1 MSETS
6 DALIG
11 LGYTAAWAAA
21 KRLPAGAAYALADRA
36 ADLAMTRRGPAVVQ
50 YARNLRRVLGPGAT
64 PETLYATTGKG
75 LRSYARYWLET
86 FRLPVMDKD
95 EVAVRALAASTG
107 MHHIAEAV
115 DAGRGVVVA
124 LPHSGNW
131 DVAGLM
137 LVHQQGSLVSV
148 AERLRPESLY
158 RKFVAYRESLGM
170 EILPL
175 TGGSAPA
182 SSVLKDRLRAGK
194 VVCLLG
200 DRDLTA
206 SGVPV
211 TFFGQQTRMPAGPAM
226 LAALTDS
233 VLVTARLTFLQDGSG
248 RGWGATVSAPI
259 ELPGTRLAERVRN
272 GTQIIASAFEAG
284 IAEVP
289 HDWHMLQRLWLED
302 LPEGHEAAEPAANRP
317 AGGTRAG
324 A

>member
-6 DALIG
+6 DKLIG
-11 LGYTAAWAAA
+11 LGYSAAWAAA

-36 ADLAMTRRGPAVVQ
+36 ADLAMRRRGPAVVQ
-50 YARNLRRVLGPGAT
+50 YARNLRRVLGDGAT
-64 PETLYATTGKG
+64 PETLYATTAEG

-86 FRLPVMDKD
+86 FRLPAMDKV
-95 EVAVRALAASTG
+95 EVAQRALADTTG
-107 MHHIAEAV
+107 MHHIEEALE
-115 DAGRGVVVA
+115 AGRGVVVV

-137 LVHQQGSLVSV
+137 FAHAHGSLVSV

-158 RKFVAYRESLGM
+158 RKFLAYRESLGM

-175 TGGSAPA
+175 TGGSAPT
-182 SSVLKDRLRAGK
+182 SSLLKDRLRAGK

-211 TFFGQQTRMPAGPAM
+211 TFFGERTRMPAGPAM

-233 VLVTARLTFLQDGSG
+233 ALLTAHLTFTQNGSQ
-248 RGWGATVSAPI
+248 RGWRATISPPV
-259 ELPGTRLAERVRN
+259 ELPGTRLAERVKD
-272 GTQIIASAFEAG
+272 GTQTIASAFEAG
-284 IAEVP
+284 IGKTP
-289 HDWHMLQRLWLED
+289 HDWHMLQKLWLAD
-302 LPEGHEAAEPAANRP
+302 LPEGHEAHGAPAAKP
-317 AGGTRAG
+317 KAAP
-324 A
+324 